1 MMFRTSQSII
11 KSMAPPPPPIKPG
24 VPPPHGSAKGEDAV
38 LKLKPHWYLHVLDNN
53 ANVTRVEVGPQ
64 TLTRKEHERIV
75 EGPVEMISI
84 PPRHYAVIANPVARA
99 SDGLPVYDSYG
110 QVLLLHGDL
119 EIRLTQDP
127 FPLFPGESLVGEITQ
142 LLVVASNEALRL
154 KALRDFKSE
163 ELGQMYAGDEW
174 LFEGPAT
181 YYPRVDV
188 QILQTVRAKVIK
200 PNQALRL
207 RAKKACVDS
216 KGNNRSAGEEWLMRE
231 VGAYMPGID
240 EVVVGEIQAYILTER
255 TALHLRATRNFV
267 DQFMHARKPGEE
279 WLVRHTDSEAVI
291 PGVYEEVVGL
301 VNLITLSR
309 REYCVVRDPVDKNGK
324 PQLGRRELRKG
335 PESFFLQP
343 GEALETGGIQP
354 VHVLAEDEALLL
366 RALESLEDSDKVGA
380 VTKRNPGDR
389 WMVHGPRDFIPPVEV
404 EIVEKRTAIPL
415 DENEGIYVRDISDG
429 KVRAVKGQSYMLR
442 SNEELWEKELPPAV
456 EQLLAR
462 ELEADSVTLRTSWN
476 GNAVPAARSEKW
488 RMVTY
493 QAPHNSAVQI
503 YDYKEKQAR
512 VVFGPD
518 LVLLGPD
525 EHFTVLSIS
534 GGRPKKSGQL
544 KALALLLGPD
554 FMTDVITVETS
565 DHARL
570 QLQLSYN
577 WHFDCDKKSTEDATK
592 IFSVPDFIGDA
603 CKAVASRVRGA
614 VAQVA
619 FDNFHK
625 NSASVI
631 RAAVFGKDEKQF
643 VFPANKLVLTNIDI
657 QAVEPVDSKTRESL
671 QKSVQ
676 LAISITTQSQEASA
690 RQEAER
696 TEQEAR
702 GRLERQKIQDE
713 ALAEKARR
721 ELLTLQVESATI
733 ESSGTAKAEAQA
745 RAQSAE
751 IDGEAQVMRAKLRAR
766 ALDVESRS
774 QFEMLKIAKEAEIA
788 HQAALDRLEIERCK
802 ALSEIE
808 SKKFEECVSAIGT
821 ETLAAI
827 ASAGGETQAKLLQG
841 LGIQSMLI
849 TDGNSPINLFN
860 AASGLLGNA
869 SQ

>member
-1 MMFRTSQSII
+1 
-11 KSMAPPPPPIKPG
+11 MAPPPPPISRD
-24 VPPPHGSAKGEDAV
+24 VPPPPRSDDSV
-38 LKLKPHWYLHVLDNN
+38 LKLKPLWYLHVLDNN

-75 EGPVEMISI
+75 EGPVKMISI
-84 PPRHYAVIANPVARA
+84 PPRHYAVISNPVIRDEKGA
-99 SDGLPVYDSYG
+99 PTYDSYG
-110 QVLLLHGDL
+110 QALLSHGEL
-119 EIRLTQDP
+119 EIRHSQEP
-127 FPLFPGESLVGEITQ
+127 FPLFPGEALSGAISE
-142 LLVVASNEALRL
+142 LLVVPPNEALRL
-154 KALRDFKSE
+154 KAIRDFSPDE
-163 ELGQMYAGDEW
+163 SDPVYAGDEW

-181 YYPRVDV
+181 YYPRVEV
-188 QILQTVRAKVIK
+188 EILQTVKAKVLK

-207 RAKKACVDS
+207 RASKACVDRS
-216 KGNNRSAGEEWLMRE
+216 GVSRSAGEEWLLRDI
-231 VGAYMPGID
+231 GAYMPGID
-240 EVVVGEIQAYILTER
+240 EQVVGVIQAYILTER
-255 TALHLRATRNFV
+255 EALHLRATRNFE
-267 DQFMHARKPGEE
+267 DQFKKERKAGEE
-279 WLVRHTDSEAVI
+279 WLVCNTDSEAVI
-291 PGVYEEVVGL
+291 PDVYEEVLGL
-301 VNLITLSR
+301 VQLVTLSR
-309 REYCVVRDPVDKNGK
+309 REYCVVRDPVDHDGK
-324 PQLGRRELRKG
+324 PQLGCRELREG
-335 PESFFLQP
+335 PKSFFLQP
-343 GEALETGGIQP
+343 GEALETGGIQS

-366 RALESLEDSDKVGA
+366 RALESLEELDKDGA
-380 VTKRNPGDR
+380 ITKHQPGDR
-389 WMVHGPRDFIPPVEV
+389 WMVYGPRDFIPPVEV

-442 SNEELWEKELPPAV
+442 SNEELWEKELPQVV
-456 EQLLAR
+456 EDLLAR
-462 ELEADSVTLRTSWN
+462 EQQADAATLRTSW
-476 GNAVPAARSEKW
+476 AADGAGGLPPRTDKW
-488 RMVTY
+488 RMVSF

-503 YDYKEKQAR
+503 YDYKEKHAR

-525 EHFTVLSIS
+525 EHFTVLSLS
-534 GGRPKKSGQL
+534 GGRPKKGGQL

-577 WHFDCDKKSTEDATK
+577 WFFECDKKSVDDAAK
-592 IFSVPDFIGDA
+592 IFSVPDHIGDA

-631 RAAVFGKDEKQF
+631 RAAVFGKEEKQF
-643 VFPANKLVLTNIDI
+643 VFSANKLVLTNIDI

-676 LAISITTQSQEASA
+676 LAISITTQSQEATA

-721 ELLTLQVESATI
+721 ELLTLQVESAAI

-745 RAQSAE
+745 RAEAAE
-751 IDGEAQVMRAKLRAR
+751 IDGEAQVAQARLRAQ
-766 ALDVESRS
+766 ALELESRA
-774 QFEMLKIAKEAEIA
+774 QLQMVKIAKEAEIE
-788 HQAALDRLEIERCK
+788 HQRALDKLELERCK

-808 SKKFEECVSAIGT
+808 SKKFEECIGAIGT

-827 ASAGGETQAKLLQG
+827 SAAGSETQAKLLQG

-849 TDGNSPINLFN
+849 TDGNSPINLVN
-860 AASGLLGNA
+860 AASGLLGGAPN
-869 SQ
+869 

>member
-1 MMFRTSQSII
+1 MPPKLPLPATSR
-11 KSMAPPPPPIKPG
+11 
-24 VPPPHGSAKGEDAV
+24 EDAV
-38 LKLKPHWYLHVLDNN
+38 LKLKPHWYVHVLDNN

-64 TLTRKEHERIV
+64 TLTRKEHERV
-75 EGPVEMISI
+75 VAGPVEMISI
-84 PPRHYAVIANPVARA
+84 PPRHYAFIKNPVVRD
-99 SDGLPVYDSYG
+99 DGGKPLYDNYG
-110 QVLLLHGDL
+110 QALLSHGEL
-119 EIRLTQDP
+119 EIRHAQEP
-127 FPLFPGESLVGEITQ
+127 FPLFPGEALSMADNCAIRELQ
-142 LLVVASNEALRL
+142 VVNANEALRL
-154 KALRDFKSE
+154 KATRDFE
-163 ELGQMYAGDEW
+163 TDEAGQFFAGDEW

-188 QILQTVRAKVIK
+188 EILQTVSATLIK

-207 RAKKACVDS
+207 RAKKACVDREGVS
-216 KGNNRSAGEEWLMRE
+216 RAAGEEWLVRS

-240 EVVVGEIQAYILTER
+240 EQVVGLLHAYVLTESE
-255 TALHLRATRNFV
+255 ALHLRATRTFV
-267 DQFMHARKPGEE
+267 DEFETPRRAGEE
-279 WLVRHTDSEAVI
+279 WLVRHDESEAYI
-291 PGVYEEVVGL
+291 PAVYEEVVGL
-301 VNLITLSR
+301 TQLITLTR
-309 REYCVVRDPVDKNGK
+309 REYCVVRDPVDEEGK

-335 PESFFLQP
+335 PDSFFLEP
-343 GEALETGGIQP
+343 GESLETGGIQS

-366 RALESLEDSDKVGA
+366 RALEAYDDVDKSGVA
-380 VTKRNPGDR
+380 TKRSPGDR
-389 WMVHGPRDFIPPVEV
+389 WMVHGPRDFIPAVEI

-415 DENEGIYVRDISDG
+415 DANEGIYVRDISDG

-442 SNEELWEKELPPAV
+442 SNEELWDKELPAAV
-456 EQLLAR
+456 EELLAR
-462 ELEADSVTLRTSWN
+462 EEEADAATLRTSR
-476 GNAVPAARSEKW
+476 GSSAAGAHALRKDKW
-488 RMVTY
+488 RMVSF

-503 YDYKEKQAR
+503 YDYKEKGAR

-534 GGRPKKSGQL
+534 GGRPKKSGLL
-544 KALALLLGPD
+544 KSLALLLGPD

-577 WHFDCDKKSTEDATK
+577 WYFDVDKTSTEDATK
-592 IFSVPDFIGDA
+592 LFAVPDFVGDA

-631 RAAVFGKDEKQF
+631 RAAVFGKEERHL
-643 VFPANKLVLTNIDI
+643 VFPANKLILTNIDI

-676 LAISITTQSQEASA
+676 LAISITTQSQEATA

-721 ELLTLQVESATI
+721 ELLTLQVEAAAI
-733 ESSGTAKAEAQA
+733 ESSGTAKAEALA
-745 RAQSAE
+745 RSEAAA
-751 IDGEAQVMRAKLRAR
+751 IDGEAQVARARLRAQ
-766 ALDVESRS
+766 AVELESRT
-774 QFEMLKIAKEAEIA
+774 QLEMARIAKEGEIA
-788 HQAALDRLEIERCK
+788 HQRALDELELARTKRL
-802 ALSEIE
+802 AQIE
-808 SKKFEECVSAIGT
+808 STKLEQSIASIGT
-821 ETLAAI
+821 DTLAAI
-827 ASAGGETQAKLLQG
+827 AAAGGETQAKLLQG

-860 AASGLLGNA
+860 AASGLLGGA
-869 SQ
+869 AQ